1 MAAAYVHVDGL
12 AVPVQVSG
20 HPGLEL
26 CNTLAG
32 WNEPPIKDY
41 LLSYDHLAVWA
52 GQTGLLASADVA
64 KLRALAGRRPRQAAA
79 VLRHAHELRG
89 RAYTV
94 LLGRGQDAVFD
105 RFADDVSAA
114 AANFRLVR
122 DDAVRREITSDAGL
136 DAPIFA
142 AAWVAS
148 ELLISPAARQVR
160 ACPGSG
166 CGWLFLDRTGR
177 RRWCTMSTC
186 GNRAK
191 ARRFTARHRST
202 TTADSTK
209 ASPDE
214 MFVTPNNR

>member
-12 AVPVQVSG
+12 EVPVQVSG

-32 WNEPPIKDY
+32 WNEPPLTDY

-52 GQTGLLASADVA
+52 GQTGLLAAADVA

-79 VLRHAHELRG
+79 VLSHAHELRG

-94 LLGRGQDAVFD
+94 LLDRGQDVVFD
-105 RFADDVSAA
+105 RFAEDVSAA
-114 AANFRLVR
+114 AAHLRLVR
-122 DDAVRREITSDAGL
+122 GDAVRREISSKAGL

-142 AAWVAS
+142 AAWMAS
-148 ELLISPAARQVR
+148 ELLISPDAGQVR

-177 RRWCTMSTC
+177 RRWCMMSTC

-202 TTADSTK
+202 TKTDSTK
-209 ASPDE
+209 VSPDE
-214 MFVTPNNR
+214 RLASPQ